1 MNTLIDKIFL
11 ELPSRFQGPYP
22 TNAGASERPLRA
34 LELITR
40 LSTTADAAKS
50 YKLFGAI
57 MQSNVA
63 QETKMKAARLAL
75 HAAYQPGHESA
86 PPVGDPKH
94 IFGFLLDHVGLHI
107 KKEDR
112 TYAVSSARCAIDSAS
127 NDPTSESWT
136 WRIENADGLLTGFH
150 QSPDPEEFQWW
161 YEVLWLHYGGLD
173 PEVQGR
179 MDEIAIKGGDRVDSK
194 RCRTAI
200 ENEIKRIKEFDGATN
215 IETLEEAR
223 NKLSTFIDNRE
234 KVRDKL
240 SGI

>member
-1 MNTLIDKIFL
+1 MVDKTFL
-11 ELPSRFQGPYP
+11 ELPRRFQGPYP
-22 TNAGASERPLRA
+22 TNAGVSERPLRA

-40 LSTTADAAKS
+40 LITTAVAATS
-50 YKLFGAI
+50 YELFGTI

-75 HAAYQPGHESA
+75 HAAYRPGHESV

-94 IFGFLLDHVGLHI
+94 IFGFLLYHVGPHI

-112 TYAVSSARCAIDSAS
+112 TYAVSSARRAIDSAS

-136 WRIENADGLLTGFH
+136 WRIENADGLLTGFY

-173 PEVQGR
+173 PGVQGR
-179 MDEIAIKGGDRVDSK
+179 VDDIAIKGDDRVDLK

-200 ENEIKRIKEFDGATN
+200 ENEIKRVKELDGITN
-215 IETLEEAR
+215 IATLEEAR

-234 KVRDKL
+234 KVRDEP